1 MKKNILL
8 PVACILF
15 LFFAAFSL
23 PKMSGDIL
31 FIDKGDT
38 EALELDADTYQ
49 GYEWIIS
56 ANTDPTIA
64 KYEGK
69 EFEYGEK
76 NTDLSVQKLKFKG
89 LKKGKTTITLQY
101 IKQGEQLPKKT
112 KTVVIR
118 VF

>member
-1 MKKNILL
+1 MKKHILL
-8 PVACILF
+8 PLSLALF
-15 LFFAAFSL
+15 LVFTAYTI
-23 PKMSGDIL
+23 SGTGGDYL

-38 EALELDADTYQ
+38 EELELDADTYN
-49 GYEWIIS
+49 GYEWVIS
-56 ANTDPTIA
+56 GSTDETIV

-69 EFEYGEK
+69 EFEYGSK

-112 KTVVIR
+112 KTVKIQ

>member
-1 MKKNILL
+1 MKKHIILPL
-8 PVACILF
+8 SLVLF
-15 LFFAAFSL
+15 LFFTVISFSGTG
-23 PKMSGDIL
+23 GDYL

-38 EALELDADTYQ
+38 EELELDADTYQ
-49 GYEWIIS
+49 GYEWIVS
-56 ANTDPTIA
+56 GNSDQTIV

-69 EFEYGEK
+69 EFEYGSK

-112 KTVVIR
+112 KTVIVR